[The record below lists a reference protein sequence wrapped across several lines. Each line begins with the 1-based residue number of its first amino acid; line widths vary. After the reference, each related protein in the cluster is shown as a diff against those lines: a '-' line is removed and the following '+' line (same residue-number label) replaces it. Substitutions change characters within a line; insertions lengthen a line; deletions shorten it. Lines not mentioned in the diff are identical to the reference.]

1 MTARTY
7 RAASLL
13 LAYKQMAQAGAR
25 ALEETFDGAID
36 TVQDAE
42 LKASSKADYQPTQKD
57 LYAGLTS
64 DDAKNFASSKHGTLK
79 PRTKGQHS
87 SCYSIFIRYAILLK
101 LVQPDWDGDAPAL
114 VTCCRFWELLI
125 AEHKLAIKAG
135 QEGPRAGQS
144 AIYMQRLLVRSA

>member
-13 LAYKQMAQAGAR
+13 LAYKQVAQA
-25 ALEETFDGAID
+25 GAID

-42 LKASSKADYQPTQKD
+42 LKADYQPTQKD